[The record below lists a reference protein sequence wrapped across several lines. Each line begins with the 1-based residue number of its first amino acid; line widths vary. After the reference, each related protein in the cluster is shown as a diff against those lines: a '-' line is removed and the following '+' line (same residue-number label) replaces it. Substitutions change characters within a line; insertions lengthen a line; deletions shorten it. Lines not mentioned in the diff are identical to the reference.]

1 MLQHKVLT
9 ELHKTVVLAWPL
21 VVAQLAVIAINTT
34 DVVMMGWLGP
44 EFLAA
49 GTLSTAIVHPILLAI
64 LGLLS
69 VVTPL
74 VAQNLA
80 SKKFKE
86 IRRTTR
92 QGLWLAALASVI
104 SVPILINMEFLISVL
119 QLDSSIAKLAQSYM
133 DTAVWYLIPVFL
145 FFVLRNL
152 VSAHSDTKVILNIT
166 LLGIA
171 LNALGNYALMFGNF
185 GFPKMELRGAGISTT
200 IVNSFMFFA
209 LLAYVLTHRRYKRY
223 YILVRIYKP
232 DWSIF
237 NKILKLGS
245 PVALMIA
252 SESGLFSVAAIFI
265 GWLGTAELAGHAVA
279 LQITAIAFMIP
290 LGLSHA
296 TTIRVGYGYGLQDRF
311 KFTLAGWVSIGLA
324 VSCMVGTLLLF
335 YIIPEQLIHLFLD
348 PSVESNA
355 SAIGFALSY
364 MLVVTLFQV
373 ADGGQVVAAA
383 ALRGIN
389 DTKFPMYV
397 AIIGYWIIGLPVGYL
412 LGFNFG
418 YRGVGVWF
426 GLAAGLT
433 FVAVVLFYRF
443 WTLSRRIK
451 LDQ

>member
-1 MLQHKVLT
+1 MLRQKILT
-9 ELHKTVVLAWPL
+9 ELHKTVTLAWPL

-44 EFLAA
+44 EYLAA
-49 GTLSTAIVHPILLAI
+49 GTLSTAISHPILLAV

-74 VAQNLA
+74 VAQNL
-80 SKKFKE
+80 SSRKFKE

-92 QGLWLAALASVI
+92 QGLWLAVLASLI
-104 SVPILINMEFLISVL
+104 SVPILINMEFLISVM
-119 QLDSSIAKLAQSYM
+119 QLDANIAKLAQSYM

-166 LLGIA
+166 LLGIV
-171 LNALGNYALMFGNF
+171 LNGLGNYAWMFGQF
-185 GFPKMELRGAGISTT
+185 GFERMELRGAGISTT
-200 IVNSFMFFA
+200 IVNTLMFLA
-209 LLAYVLTHRRYKRY
+209 LLMYVLKHPRYKRY

-232 DWSIF
+232 DWIIF
-237 NKILKLGS
+237 RKILKLGS
-245 PVALMIA
+245 PVGLMIA
-252 SESGLFSVAAIFI
+252 SESGLFSAAAVLI

-311 KFTLAGWVSIGLA
+311 KLIVAGWVSIGLA
-324 VSCMVGTLLLF
+324 VGCMFGTLLLF
-335 YIIPEQLIHLFLD
+335 FVIPEKLIHLFLD
-348 PSVESNA
+348 PSIASNGP
-355 SAIGFALSY
+355 AIGFALSY
-364 MLVVTLFQV
+364 MFVVTLFQV
-373 ADGGQVVAAA
+373 ADGGQVVAAS

-397 AIIGYWIIGLPVGYL
+397 AIVGYWIVGLPVGYV
-412 LGFNFG
+412 LGFNYG
-418 YRGVGVWF
+418 LRGVGVWL

-433 FVAVVLFYRF
+433 FVAIVLFYRF
-443 WTLSRRIK
+443 WSLSRKLK
-451 LDQ
+451 LD